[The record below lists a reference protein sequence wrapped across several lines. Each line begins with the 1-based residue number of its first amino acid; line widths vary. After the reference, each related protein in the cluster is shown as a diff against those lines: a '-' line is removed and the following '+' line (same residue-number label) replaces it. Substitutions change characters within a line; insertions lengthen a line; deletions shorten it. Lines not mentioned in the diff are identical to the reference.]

1 MHKFVSCVCLEIQTI
16 TGLVSK
22 VETCPDRRE
31 GWAGWDRGGGRFKK
45 GFVLAKEKRRGVI
58 WRVKRRER
66 GRGQV
71 N

>member
-1 MHKFVSCVCLEIQTI
+1 MYVLKFKQLLDWLVRSRHALTDEKG
-16 TGLVSK
+16 GLVG
-22 VETCPDRRE
+22 T
-31 GWAGWDRGGGRFKK
+31 GGGERFKK

>member
-31 GWAGWDRGGGRFKK
+31 GWAGWDRGGGRGLRK
-45 GFVLAKEKRRGVI
+45 GLSWPRKRGGVLYGE
-58 WRVKRRER
+58 
-66 GRGQV
+66 
-71 N
+71 